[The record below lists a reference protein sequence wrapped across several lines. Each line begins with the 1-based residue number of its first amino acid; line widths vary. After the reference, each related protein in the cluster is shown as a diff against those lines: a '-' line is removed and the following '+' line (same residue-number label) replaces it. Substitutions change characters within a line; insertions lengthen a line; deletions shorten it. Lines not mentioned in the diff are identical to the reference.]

1 MKPCDLWILCLS
13 ASVFEL
19 KESVWYFSYFAI
31 VIFVFSWPWGDTWQ
45 VLPQRRRQSPQPYQ
59 NSWGHAA
66 PGWSL
71 FILWLRSCLIW
82 WWCLQH
88 GTARP
93 MWFQSTCC
101 CTSSLP
107 HRWRICLS
115 ASCWKLH
122 YSGCSP
128 AAAWSP
134 PGPGPRGAPGSAA
147 GCCVWPWWCGSSW
160 TTAMIPWKNSIQNKF
175 ATRLQATAVKGC
187 RPGCKH
193 PVTRRGGEAAAP
205 PAWRVT
211 TSTAAASRRCRG
223 SVEATATAR
232 VETAPWRLYRS
243 GYWSCQVQWRML
255 PMFGFCCHRTPGS
268 GHILLQAAG
277 SGAGS
282 GAGQRRRV
290 AGTFLVGGRAAV
302 FWNGCS
308 MAQESILYRKDH
320 CAILPRC
327 CARHEWCCSI
337 YSDRQLHFC
346 RSFGHDFFRVAVSA
360 TFPGGNL
367 EALECDLRVAEN

>member
-255 PMFGFCCHRTPGS
+255 PHVWV
-268 GHILLQAAG
+268 LLSPHSWIWAHSAPSSWKRCRKRCRAATTRCRNVP
-277 SGAGS
+277 
-282 GAGQRRRV
+282 RRRKSRSV
-290 AGTFLVGGRAAV
+290 LKWMQHGSREHLIQERPLCHST
-302 FWNGCS
+302 S
-308 MAQESILYRKDH
+308 ML
-320 CAILPRC
+320 C
-327 CARHEWCCSI
+327 
-337 YSDRQLHFC
+337 
-346 RSFGHDFFRVAVSA
+346 
-360 TFPGGNL
+360 
-367 EALECDLRVAEN
+367 